1 MKIINAEAV
10 SETMTEEETKDFLA
24 NNANNLLMRIGTIDE
39 KGEPNVTVTAFYFD
53 EPSEKIF
60 VLTGKDSKKV
70 QHLKNR
76 NIMSYCIDYP
86 NPPYTGVRGKGTV
99 KFLVDIQ
106 ENIPLATKYLTKL
119 TGSLDNHFAKWLM
132 NEIENG
138 TPIFLEITPRYFF
151 NMAKACLI
159 PAK

>member
-1 MKIINAEAV
+1 MKIINAQAV

-24 NNANNLLMRIGTIDE
+24 NNANNLLMRMGTIDG

-60 VLTGKDSKKV
+60 VVAQKSSKKV

-76 NIMSYCIDYP
+76 NIMSYCIDDP

-119 TGSLDNHFAKWLM
+119 NGSLDNHFAKWLM

-138 TPIFLEITPRYFF
+138 RSIFLEITPRYFSTWRIQIS
-151 NMAKACLI
+151 AK
-159 PAK
+159 

>member
-10 SETMTEEETKDFLA
+10 SESMTEEETKDFLA
-24 NNANNLLMRIGTIDE
+24 NNANNLWMRMGTIDG
-39 KGEPNVTVTAFYFD
+39 KGEPNVTVIAFYFD
-53 EPSEKIF
+53 EPSEKFF
-60 VLTGKDSKKV
+60 VGKDSKKV

-138 TPIFLEITPRYFF
+138 TAIFLEIMPRYFSTWRVE
-151 NMAKACLI
+151 L

>member
-1 MKIINAEAV
+1 MKIINAQTV
-10 SETMTEEETKDFLA
+10 SETMTEEETKSFLA

-53 EPSEKIF
+53 EPSEIF
-60 VLTGKDSKKV
+60 FVVTQKDSKKV

-76 NIMSYCIDYP
+76 NIMSYCIDDP

-99 KFLVDIQ
+99 KFLVGIQ
-106 ENIPLATKYLTKL
+106 ENILLATKYLIKL

-138 TPIFLEITPRYFF
+138 RSIFLEITPRYFSTWRI
-151 NMAKACLI
+151 AI
-159 PAK
+159 PAE

>member
-1 MKIINAEAV
+1 MKIINAQSV
-10 SETMTEEETKDFLA
+10 SETMTEQETKNFLA
-24 NNANNLLMRIGTIDE
+24 NNANNLLMRMGTIDG
-39 KGEPNVTVTAFYFD
+39 KGEPNVTVTAFYFA

-60 VLTGKDSKKV
+60 VTQKDSKKV

-76 NIMSYCIDYP
+76 NIMSYCIDDS

-106 ENIPLATKYLTKL
+106 KNIPLAKKYLKKL

-132 NEIENG
+132 NEIEKGNS
-138 TPIFLEITPRYFF
+138 IFLEITPRYFSTWR
-151 NMAKACLI
+151 I
-159 PAK
+159 PVPEE

>member
-1 MKIINAEAV
+1 MKIINAQAV
-10 SETMTEEETKDFLA
+10 SETMTEQETKNFLA
-24 NNANNLLMRIGTIDE
+24 NNANNLLMRMGTIDG

-53 EPSEKIF
+53 EPSEKIL
-60 VLTGKDSKKV
+60 VVTQNGSKKV

-76 NIMSYCIDYP
+76 NIMSYCIDDP

-106 ENIPLATKYLTKL
+106 KNIPLAKKYLKKL

-132 NEIENG
+132 NRIEKGNS
-138 TPIFLEITPRYFF
+138 IFLEITPRY
-151 NMAKACLI
+151 LSTWRI
-159 PAK
+159 PVPEE

>member
-1 MKIINAEAV
+1 MKIINAQAV
-10 SETMTEEETKDFLA
+10 SETMTEEETKNFLA
-24 NNANNLLMRIGTIDE
+24 NNANNLLMRIGTIDG

-53 EPSEKIF
+53 EPSEKIL
-60 VLTGKDSKKV
+60 VVTQKDSKKV

-76 NIMSYCIDYP
+76 NIMSYCIDDP
-86 NPPYTGVRGKGTV
+86 NPPYTGARGKGTV

-119 TGSLDNHFAKWLM
+119 TGSLDNPFAKWLM

-138 TPIFLEITPRYFF
+138 TAIFLEITPIYFSTWRI
-151 NMAKACLI
+151 AST
-159 PAK
+159 P

>member
-1 MKIINAEAV
+1 MKIINAQAV
-10 SETMTEEETKDFLA
+10 SETMTEEETKNFLA
-24 NNANNLLMRIGTIDE
+24 NNANNLLMRIGTIDG

-60 VLTGKDSKKV
+60 VATQKDSKKV

-76 NIMSYCIDYP
+76 NIISYCIDDP
-86 NPPYTGVRGKGTV
+86 NPPYTGARGKGTV

-119 TGSLDNHFAKWLM
+119 TGSLDNPFAKWLM

-138 TPIFLEITPRYFF
+138 TAIFLEITPIYFSTWRI
-151 NMAKACLI
+151 AI
-159 PAK
+159 PAE

>member
-1 MKIINAEAV
+1 MKIINAQAV
-10 SETMTEEETKDFLA
+10 SETMTEQETKNFLA
-24 NNANNLLMRIGTIDE
+24 NNANNLLMRMGTIDG

-76 NIMSYCIDYP
+76 NIMSYCIDDP

-106 ENIPLATKYLTKL
+106 KNIPLGKKYLKKL

-138 TPIFLEITPRYFF
+138 TSIFLEISPRYFSTWRI
-151 NMAKACLI
+151 AST
-159 PAK
+159 P

>member
-1 MKIINAEAV
+1 MKIINAQAV
-10 SETMTEEETKDFLA
+10 SETMTEEETKNFLA
-24 NNANNLLMRIGTIDE
+24 NNANNLLMRIGTIDG

-60 VLTGKDSKKV
+60 VVTQKDSKKV

-76 NIMSYCIDYP
+76 NIMSYCIDDP
-86 NPPYTGVRGKGTV
+86 NPPYTGARGKGTV

-106 ENIPLATKYLTKL
+106 ENIRLATKYLTKL
-119 TGSLDNHFAKWLM
+119 TGSLDNPFAKWLV

-138 TPIFLEITPRYFF
+138 TAIFLEITPRYFSTWRI
-151 NMAKACLI
+151 AI

>member
-1 MKIINAEAV
+1 MKIINAQAV
-10 SETMTEEETKDFLA
+10 SETMTEEETKNFLA

-53 EPSEKIF
+53 EPSEKFF
-60 VLTGKDSKKV
+60 VVTQKDSKKV
-70 QHLKNR
+70 EHLKNR
-76 NIMSYCIDYP
+76 NIMSYCIDDP
-86 NPPYTGVRGKGTV
+86 NPPYTGARGKGTV

-106 ENIPLATKYLTKL
+106 ENIPLAKKYLTKL

-138 TPIFLEITPRYFF
+138 TSIFLEITTRYFSTWRI
-151 NMAKACLI
+151 AI
-159 PAK
+159 PAE

>member
-1 MKIINAEAV
+1 MKIISAQAA
-10 SETMTEEETKDFLA
+10 SETMTEEETKNFLA
-24 NNANNLLMRIGTIDE
+24 NNANNLLMRLGTIDE

-53 EPSEKIF
+53 EPSEIF
-60 VLTGKDSKKV
+60 FVVTQKDSKKV

-76 NIMSYCIDYP
+76 NIMSYCIDDP

-99 KFLVDIQ
+99 KFLVGIQ
-106 ENIPLATKYLTKL
+106 ENILLATKYLIKL

-138 TPIFLEITPRYFF
+138 RSIFLEITPRYFSTWRI
-151 NMAKACLI
+151 AI
-159 PAK
+159 PAE

>member
-1 MKIINAEAV
+1 MKIINAQTV
-10 SETMTEEETKDFLA
+10 SETMTEEETKSFLA

-53 EPSEKIF
+53 EPSEKFF
-60 VLTGKDSKKV
+60 VVTQKDSKKV

-76 NIMSYCIDYP
+76 NIMSYCIDDP
-86 NPPYTGVRGKGTV
+86 NPPYMGVRGKGTV
-99 KFLVDIQ
+99 KFLVGIQ
-106 ENIPLATKYLTKL
+106 ENILLATKYLIKL

-138 TPIFLEITPRYFF
+138 RSIFLEITPRYFSTWRI
-151 NMAKACLI
+151 AI
-159 PAK
+159 PAE

>member
-1 MKIINAEAV
+1 MKIINAQAA
-10 SETMTEEETKDFLA
+10 SETMTEPETKNFLA
-24 NNANNLLMRIGTIDE
+24 NNANNLLMRMGTIDG

-53 EPSEKIF
+53 EPSEKIL
-60 VLTGKDSKKV
+60 VVTQNGSKKV

-76 NIMSYCIDYP
+76 NIMSYCIDDP

-106 ENIPLATKYLTKL
+106 KNIPLGKKYLKKL

-132 NEIENG
+132 NQIEKGNS
-138 TPIFLEITPRYFF
+138 IFLEITPRYFSTWR
-151 NMAKACLI
+151 I
-159 PAK
+159 PVPEE

>member
-1 MKIINAEAV
+1 MKIINAQSV
-10 SETMTEEETKDFLA
+10 SEKLTEQEIKNFLA
-24 NNANNLLMRIGTIDE
+24 NNANNLLMRMGTIDE

-53 EPSEKIF
+53 EPSEKIL
-60 VLTGKDSKKV
+60 VVTQSDSKKV

-76 NIMSYCIDYP
+76 NIMSYCIDDS

-106 ENIPLATKYLTKL
+106 KNIPLAKKYLKKL

-132 NEIENG
+132 NEIEKGNS
-138 TPIFLEITPRYFF
+138 IFLEITPRYFSTWR
-151 NMAKACLI
+151 I
-159 PAK
+159 PVPEE